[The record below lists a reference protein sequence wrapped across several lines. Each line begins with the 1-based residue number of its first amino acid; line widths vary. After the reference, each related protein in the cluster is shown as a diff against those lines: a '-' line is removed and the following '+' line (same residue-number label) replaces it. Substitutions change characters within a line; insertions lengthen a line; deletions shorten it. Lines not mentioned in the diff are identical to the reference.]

1 MVQNI
6 SAQRHQCT
14 YPAVS
19 SSLLTDTQYYKETR
33 ECLPY
38 FYCLMFSA
46 HGLQNDCPLPCSV
59 TQMCLLG
66 SFKLFALFFHFF
78 FFFYWNLVPSRQI
91 WKTRSSPPSFQQCTY
106 CCLQP
111 HSMPGGPAQA
121 RASFPGGKCVPPGF
135 SLVFLA
141 FLP

>member
-19 SSLLTDTQYYKETR
+19 FSLLTDTQYYKETR
-33 ECLPY
+33 EFLPY

-66 SFKLFALFFHFF
+66 SFKLFALLFHFF
-78 FFFYWNLVPSRQI
+78 FFLLEFSAQLTHLENTIQ
-91 WKTRSSPPSFQQCTY
+91 SSILPTVHILLPPASQHAGRPC
-106 CCLQP
+106 
-111 HSMPGGPAQA
+111 PGQG
-121 RASFPGGKCVPPGF
+121 
-135 SLVFLA
+135 L
-141 FLP
+141 LPRV